1 MSRTTVPLLL
11 LFAGCATNYASAQ
24 RPTGEPLSA
33 EWVATFRQG
42 KSPIDEQDFYAIA
55 GDKNASNEIATERE
69 KGILFNRVGIG
80 LAAVGIAG
88 LVGGATVNSKLYG
101 ASILLPIGGVMGF
114 WGKLKAEK
122 RPHKSIHEAR
132 IAADRYNASL
142 SQRGGL

>member
-11 LFAGCATNYASAQ
+11 LFAGCATNYATAQ

-42 KSPIDEQDFYAIA
+42 KTPIDEQDFYAIA
-55 GDKNASNEIATERE
+55 GDRSASSEIATERE

-88 LVGGATVNSKLYG
+88 LVGGATINGKLYG
-101 ASILLPIGGVMGF
+101 GALLLPIGGVMGF
-114 WGKLKAEK
+114 WGKGKAER
-122 RPHKSIHEAR
+122 RPHRSIRDAR
-132 IAADRYNASL
+132 IAADRYNATL